1 MIKYKQYIRS
11 LDLSLILI
19 DHVCM
24 GFPIYFAKRWSF
36 FYYHHAPVF
45 VDNYLYGEHFITR
58 KFKPYGLY
66 NIFNFMKLPYLILD
80 FGENK

>member
-1 MIKYKQYIRS
+1 
-11 LDLSLILI
+11 
-19 DHVCM
+19 V
-24 GFPIYFAKRWSF
+24 
-36 FYYHHAPVF
+36 
-45 VDNYLYGEHFITR
+45 NYLYGEHFITR